1 MAQGTPAKAAT
12 EIFNAIL
19 RSELDELEK
28 LGSLVWRARQLCNTQ
43 PADFSVRVALA
54 SALLQ
59 TGMREEAL
67 QQLDTAFGLRQI
79 SEPGIVGTLAHLYV
93 CVANYDRSKALFRM
107 LTADPAHLKLDVVT
121 ENAARFAVS
130 AGDVEYL
137 REIVEL
143 TIDTP
148 QNIFPNV
155 ALQIIEASGLA
166 DHLPTHQKI
175 ITEIVGEHQAWI
187 GAAPVDET
195 GGPAMLAVWRYL
207 MVDAAE
213 CRALARRVTEA
224 LCAYYVE
231 KGLPPGMYRGRLD
244 TILST
249 MPAMDRAATAA

>member
-1 MAQGTPAKAAT
+1 MAQGTPAEAAT

-19 RSELDELEK
+19 RSELDEQEK
-28 LGSLVWRARQLCNTQ
+28 LGSLVWRARQLCHTQ
-43 PADFSVRVALA
+43 PTDFSVRVALA

-121 ENAARFAVS
+121 KNAARFAVS
-130 AGDVEYL
+130 AGDVGYL
-137 REIVEL
+137 REINDL
-143 TIDTP
+143 TTDSSTHS
-148 QNIFPNV
+148 FPKIV
-155 ALQIIEASGLA
+155 LQILEASGMVE
-166 DHLPTHQKI
+166 HLSAHQKI
-175 ITEIVGEHQAWI
+175 VTKIVGKHQAWI
-187 GAAPVDET
+187 GAAPIDET
-195 GGPAMLAVWRYL
+195 DGFAVWRHL

-224 LCAYYVE
+224 LCAYYAE

-244 TILST
+244 TLLST
-249 MPAMDRAATAA
+249 LPAMDSAAAAA